1 VYIIITGQLMNTE
14 FYQLTIDGINGQPIS
29 MASFKGKTLLI
40 VNTASK
46 CGLTPQYEGLESL
59 YQEYKES
66 GLVILGCPCDQFAN
80 QEPGTLDDI
89 QFFCTNKYDIT
100 FPMSA
105 KIKVNGA
112 DAHPLYKY
120 LKKELKGFLTSNIK
134 WNFTKFLIGPD
145 GAPVKRFG
153 PKTEPSKIADYIKP
167 LLNEGN

>member
-1 VYIIITGQLMNTE
+1 MNKE
-14 FYQLTIDGINGQPIS
+14 FYQFTMDGINGDPIP
-29 MASFKGKTLLI
+29 MANLKGKTLLI

-59 YQEYKES
+59 YKEHKDN

-80 QEPGTLDDI
+80 QEPGTLNDI
-89 QFFCTNKYDIT
+89 QFFCTDKYDIT
-100 FPMSA
+100 FPMST

-120 LKKELKGFLTSNIK
+120 LKKELKGFLTNNIK

-145 GAPVKRFG
+145 GTPIKRFG
-153 PKTEPSKIADYIKP
+153 PKTEPSKISAFIKP
-167 LLNEGN
+167 LLHGSN